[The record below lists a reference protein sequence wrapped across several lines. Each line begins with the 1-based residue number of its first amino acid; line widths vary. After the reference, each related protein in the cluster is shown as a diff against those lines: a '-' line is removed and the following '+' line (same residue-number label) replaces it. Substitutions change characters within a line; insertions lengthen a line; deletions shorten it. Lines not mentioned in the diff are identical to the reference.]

1 MSETRRS
8 YPDPVSSISFAELL
22 GVFFKGLLQA
32 MRDLIRLIFRNKI
45 LIICFLI
52 IGVTVGVLRHKTS
65 PAHYNVD
72 MTVRHTELTNQVY
85 GQMIRSLNSLVGS
98 GASETLAQILRLDA
112 SMAGQIRSISATELD
127 GKDMLNDTSSLK
139 EGTFIIEMTLS
150 RAEIA
155 DTLESAL
162 LRYFND
168 NPFINKLK
176 QDQIQLHS
184 RRLELMDSELQKID
198 SLTEASI
205 RWLSASK
212 GASNFYNNAF
222 NSADLLKQ
230 FSTFADTRQDIEGW
244 LLGKRESLQLID
256 GVKPTI
262 TPASNNLVSMVKLY
276 AVIFFIAGC
285 LVGGVL
291 ELLKKHSI

>member
-32 MRDLIRLIFRNKI
+32 IRDLIRLIFRNKI
-45 LIICFLI
+45 LIICFLV
-52 IGVTVGVLRHKTS
+52 IGVTAGVLRHKTS
-65 PAHYNVD
+65 PAYYNVD

-85 GQMIRSLNSLVGS
+85 GQMIRSLDNLVAS
-98 GASETLAQILRLDA
+98 GASEMLAHVLRLDA
-112 SMAGQIRSISATELD
+112 SMAGQIRSISARELD
-127 GKDMLNDTSSLK
+127 GRDMLKDTSSLR
-139 EGTFIIEMTLS
+139 EGIFVIEMTLS
-150 RAEIA
+150 HAEVA
-155 DTLESAL
+155 DTLETAL
-162 LRYFND
+162 LKYFND

-184 RRLELMDSELQKID
+184 RRLELMDGELRKID
-198 SLTEASI
+198 SLM
-205 RWLSASK
+205 K
-212 GASNFYNNAF
+212 ASNTF

-230 FSTFADTRQDIEGW
+230 LLKFADTRQNIEGW

-256 GVKPTI
+256 GVKPTM
-262 TPASNNLVSMVKLY
+262 TPASNNLVSMIILY

-285 LVGGVL
+285 LAGGVL
-291 ELLKKHSI
+291 ELLKKPSI